1 MAGFNNKDIASGAG
15 KKSSRKGK
23 GNKDLEPIRTAFR
36 NFVEK
41 NLPKVQQDFEAM
53 KNPKDRLYYIA
64 TMAEYC
70 IPKLKQIDLSASEG
84 LTINVTI
91 GDKR

>member
-1 MAGFNNKDIASGAG
+1 MDKNRNKTGG
-15 KKSSRKGK
+15 RQKGT

-41 NLPKVQQDFEAM
+41 NLPQVQEDFEAM
-53 KNPKDRLYYIA
+53 KSPKDRLYYIA

-70 IPKLKQIDLSASEG
+70 IPKLKQIDLSASKG
-84 LTINVTI
+84 LTINVTVS
-91 GDKR
+91 DKR

>member
-1 MAGFNNKDIASGAG
+1 MKFEKGNNL
-15 KKSSRKGK
+15 GK
-23 GNKDLEPIRTAFR
+23 GRIKGSQNKDLEPIRTAFK

-41 NLPKVQQDFEAM
+41 NLPKVQKDFEAM
-53 KNPKDRLYYIA
+53 ENPKDRLYFMT